1 MEISTISNQ
10 NQNTYNAQKSQ
21 SSNDNFE
28 LELQKVADKKLW
40 ITDTDGSQ
48 TAFYK
53 ADEKG
58 GYIIK
63 RTEKN
68 GKESQ
73 KLINANDVNPTNA
86 SSDEM
91 YVYALNLKDSG
102 RAGFEESV
110 MKVAMANAKSRV
122 ENEHRET
129 FTRDTRL
136 DWKALI
142 SDLISQSSSN
152 WDYENKAK
160 WQTFLELLG

>member
-1 MEISTISNQ
+1 MEISTISNE

-21 SSNDNFE
+21 SSNDSFE
-28 LELQKVADKKLW
+28 LELQKATDKKLW
-40 ITDTDGSQ
+40 ITDIDGSQ

-68 GKESQ
+68 GKENQ
-73 KLINANDVNPTNA
+73 KIINANDVNPTNA

-102 RAGFEESV
+102 RAGFE
-110 MKVAMANAKSRV
+110 
-122 ENEHRET
+122 
-129 FTRDTRL
+129 
-136 DWKALI
+136 
-142 SDLISQSSSN
+142 
-152 WDYENKAK
+152 
-160 WQTFLELLG
+160 